1 MKKIE
6 WTKRKI
12 FQAVYWGAF
21 VLMLV
26 IAFVTFRQKG
36 LWIQDYFGMEFY
48 KLEAETDMQ
57 RVFASDDCVVTL
69 TGSFKEL
76 EEVYAEVKP
85 KDSEPI
91 LWTLTRGERNTL
103 TASNEAVTYTGTY
116 KITELSCDF
125 SFDDWDDYMDQWSF
139 SGNVVFIGEKYT
151 SEAVIEGFIRMAY
164 GHTDNFSKYSME
176 PFLLWIL
183 VIVVAY
189 VIGFHAEGL
198 FEWRKAWSFDIRNA
212 EDMEPSGYYF
222 FTSYVE
228 AAFLW
233 LVGLFVYLAM
243 VGVIPQ

>member
-1 MKKIE
+1 M
-6 WTKRKI
+6 
-12 FQAVYWGAF
+12 Y
-21 VLMLV
+21 
-26 IAFVTFRQKG
+26 
-36 LWIQDYFGMEFY
+36 
-48 KLEAETDMQ
+48 
-57 RVFASDDCVVTL
+57 
-69 TGSFKEL
+69 
-76 EEVYAEVKP
+76 EEN
-85 KDSEPI
+85 
-91 LWTLTRGERNTL
+91 R
-103 TASNEAVTYTGTY
+103 
-116 KITELSCDF
+116 
-125 SFDDWDDYMDQWSF
+125 MDKWSF
-139 SGNVVFIGEKYT
+139 SGNVVSIGEKYT

-222 FTSYVE
+222 FTSYVG
-228 AAFLW
+228 AVFLW